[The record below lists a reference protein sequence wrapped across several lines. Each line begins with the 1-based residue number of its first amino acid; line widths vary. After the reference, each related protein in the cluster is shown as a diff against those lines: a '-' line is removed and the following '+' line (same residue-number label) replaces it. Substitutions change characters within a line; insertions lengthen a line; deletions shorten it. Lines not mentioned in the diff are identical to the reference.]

1 MAIKKGYLIDEESH
15 NTICA
20 CCFHTIANGEEHQIR
35 PGGRSFHATCVRNY
49 PRNYYV
55 NLERSI
61 YRLELEKE
69 KKNEK

>member
-1 MAIKKGYLIDEESH
+1 MNIEGCSG
-15 NTICA
+15 ICA
-20 CCFHTIANGEEHQIR
+20 CCFHPITKGKEYQIR
-35 PGGRSFHATCVRNY
+35 PGNH
-49 PRNYYV
+49 YV